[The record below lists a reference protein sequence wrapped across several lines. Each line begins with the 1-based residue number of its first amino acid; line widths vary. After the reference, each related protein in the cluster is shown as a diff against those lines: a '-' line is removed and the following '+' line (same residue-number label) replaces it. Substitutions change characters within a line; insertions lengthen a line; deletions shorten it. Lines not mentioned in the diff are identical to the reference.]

1 MPVGALQEA
10 EVYIRRG
17 QFTIVCAAP
26 GVGKSALVQYIV
38 HHGDGQGGRNRTL
51 YLSADSDEHT
61 MWLRGAAMASGYDMG
76 SIEKMAADDNI
87 AGVEA
92 QVGRDTSH
100 IEFSY
105 HTSPTDSD
113 FKREI
118 DAYATKYGAY
128 PEVIVMDN
136 IKNLYAGEGG
146 EFEALEGNC
155 VFLQTVA
162 RETGAAVIGLHHATG
177 EYESGDRPIPQGG
190 LRGKLAKTPEVIL
203 TLHRTGERMFI
214 SPVKNR
220 NGRANAQGGWN
231 LPVLVDLSRMSFN

>member
-1 MPVGALQEA
+1 MPIGMLQEA

-26 GVGKSALVQYIV
+26 GVGKSAIVQYIV
-38 HHGDGQGGRNRTL
+38 HHGEPGGAKNKTL

-61 MWLRGAAMASGYDMG
+61 MWLRAASMSTGYDMG
-76 SIEKMAADDNI
+76 SIEKMVTDDNI
-87 AGVEA
+87 LGVEA
-92 QVGRDTSH
+92 EVGKQTAH

-105 HTSPTDSD
+105 HSSPTDSD
-113 FKREI
+113 VQREI
-118 DAYATKYGAY
+118 EAYGTKYGTY

-155 VFLQTVA
+155 VFLQNLA

-177 EYESGDRPIPQGG
+177 EYESGDRAIPQGG

-203 TLHRTGERMFI
+203 TLHRTGDRMFI
-214 SPVKNR
+214 SPVKQR
-220 NGRANAQGGWN
+220 SGRANAQGQWN
-231 LPVLVDLSRMSFN
+231 LPILVDMSRMSFT